1 MNVNDNSSNI
11 KFSICIPV
19 YNVEKY
25 LYECIQ
31 SVLEQTYSNFE
42 VILIDDGSTDMS
54 GNICD
59 DFALYDDRI
68 QVYHKLNE
76 GLLLT
81 RRYSLKVA
89 TGEFIV
95 FLDSDDSL
103 DKNALETFNRY
114 VNSYK
119 PDCIIYGIKREMD
132 DGSTII
138 TTEDELVYLE
148 NRDSIYEKVLMNS
161 AYNSLCRKV
170 IKRKLLLDDQHD
182 YNLFK
187 RLNLGEDKLQSLEV
201 YKKAKGIL
209 FITESLYNY
218 RLNENSITKQISI
231 DDYKDLYK
239 VKLETAIFIDE
250 QRNAI
255 NGNWLVKYYVYC
267 LNQFINDIINICNI
281 KTDVFNKIDMLE
293 CLYNDRVYKGYLKN
307 YNYKGTLGIGIIP
320 YILFKNRY
328 FHLLLRYSSLV
339 KIMGKLR
346 TVDK

>member
-1 MNVNDNSSNI
+1 MNVYNNDSNI

-42 VILIDDGSTDMS
+42 IILVNDGSTDMS

-59 DFALYDDRI
+59 DFAFRDDRVH
-68 QVYHKLNE
+68 VYHKPNE

-89 TGEFIV
+89 TGDFIV

-103 DKNALETFNRY
+103 DKNALQTFERY
-114 VNSYK
+114 IVLYK
-119 PDCIIYGIKREMD
+119 PDCVVYGIKREKN

-138 TTEDELVYLE
+138 TTEDELIYLE

-170 IKRKLLLDDQHD
+170 IKRELLINDLHD
-182 YNLFK
+182 YNMFK

-201 YKKAKGIL
+201 YRTAKGIL
-209 FITESLYNY
+209 FITESFYNY

-231 DDYKDLYK
+231 DDYKDLFK
-239 VKLETAIFIDE
+239 VKLETVIFIDA
-250 QRNAI
+250 QKDVLD
-255 NGNWLVKYYVYC
+255 GDWLKKYHVYC
-267 LNQFINDIINICNI
+267 VNQFINDIINICNI
-281 KTDVFNKIDMLE
+281 KTNDFEKISMLE
-293 CLYNDRVYKGYLKN
+293 YLYNDMFYEKYLQN
-307 YNYKGTLGIGIIP
+307 YNCKGQLGIRIIP
-320 YILFKNRY
+320 YTLFKNRHFY
-328 FHLLLRYSSLV
+328 LLLKYSSLV
-339 KIMGKLR
+339 RIMKIR
-346 TVDK
+346 NC